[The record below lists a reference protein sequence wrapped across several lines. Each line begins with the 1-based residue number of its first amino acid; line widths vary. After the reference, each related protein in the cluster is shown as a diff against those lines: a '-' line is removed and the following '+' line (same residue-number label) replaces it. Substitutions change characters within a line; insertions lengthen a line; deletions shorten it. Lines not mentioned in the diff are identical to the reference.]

1 MSGSGGSPQS
11 ACGEPTRSNPKAR
24 LIAIEGI
31 DGSGKG
37 TQSRILVERLRQS
50 GRKVELISFPRYNET
65 FFGRLIG
72 SFLNGEFGTLD
83 QVHPILVSLLFA
95 GDRFESR
102 PKLEDALAACDVVIL
117 DRYVASNIAHQGAKL
132 SGAERETLCRSI
144 EHLEFGLYGVP
155 RPDRVILLDLEVSR
169 AQDLIAQKGA
179 RTYTDRTA
187 DIQEADAGYLG
198 RVRQVYLDLATRDS
212 TWSIVECGQERR
224 GLRTVD
230 EIAEIIWHIV
240 EPMIRSC

>member
-1 MSGSGGSPQS
+1 MSTRQS
-11 ACGEPTRSNPKAR
+11 ENQRAWDEPEKASSRAC

-50 GRKVELISFPRYNET
+50 GRKVELISFPRYEET

-72 SFLNGEFGTLD
+72 SFLNGQFGTLD

-102 PKLEDALAACDVVIL
+102 PKLADALAACDVVVL

-132 SGAERETLCRSI
+132 SGAERDMLCRSI
-144 EHLEFGLYGVP
+144 EHLEFALYAIP
-155 RPDRVILLDLEVSR
+155 RPDRVILLDLPVSQ
-169 AQDLIAQKGA
+169 AQTLIAQKAA
-179 RTYTDRTA
+179 RKYTDRAA
-187 DIQEADAGYLG
+187 DIQEADAAYLG
-198 RVRQVYLDLATRDS
+198 RVRQVYLELAARES
-212 TWSIVECGQERR
+212 NWSVIECAEANGVRTLDAIAASLWQLVEQTIG
-224 GLRTVD
+224 
-230 EIAEIIWHIV
+230 
-240 EPMIRSC
+240 